1 MARGRRDSNTLDL
14 LSWEPPRVAVGY
26 DAQETR
32 GPLDLAI
39 ARLVSAALKR
49 AAEAKKSREQI
60 AEDMSAFLGRPVSK
74 ATLDT
79 WSSPARSSNRIPLDA
94 FAALIEATGDH
105 DLLGF
110 LPAQHGYVVVPEK
123 YADLIELHLIEE
135 KEAEIARRKAAL
147 TARYKGGRS

>member
-1 MARGRRDSNTLDL
+1 M
-14 LSWEPPRVAVGY
+14 AVGY

-39 ARLVSAALKR
+39 ARLISASLKR
-49 AAEAKKSREQI
+49 AADAGTSREQV
-60 AEDMSAFLGRPVSK
+60 AEAMGAFLGRSISK

-79 WSSPARSSNRIPLDA
+79 WASPARCSNRIPLDA
-94 FAALIEATGDH
+94 FVALIEATGDH

-110 LPAQHGYVVVPEK
+110 LPGQHGYVVVPEK